1 MYRRIGKKSMMKE
14 TLELQKKAF
23 IRHGPPTYDQR
34 VDSLKRCIALIET
47 HDDKIIEA
55 LNQDYKNRSHQEIR
69 TSEIDQSIRNFNF
82 TLKNL
87 KKWMKPSKRSSSF
100 GTALMG
106 AKTSMKPMPLG
117 SVGVI
122 APWNFPIGMV
132 FYPVASIL
140 AAGNRVM
147 AKPSEFTPNTSEVIK
162 EAVEKYFDKSE
173 FAVFLGGPEVGAE
186 FTALP
191 LDHLLYTGSNNVAKK
206 VLANTANNLVPTT
219 LELGGKSP
227 TIIAKD
233 ANLNLAAKR
242 IMFVKTLNAGQIC
255 LSPDY
260 IFLKKGLEEE
270 FVKELK
276 EIFKTFYPE
285 GNENDYTSMVNN
297 HHFNRMKSYIDD
309 AKSKGAE
316 VINLGAFD
324 SEPKDTMTTKVLLN
338 VDDSMEVMKNEIF
351 GPLLPIML
359 YEDLSEVVD
368 YINAHDH
375 PLGLYFFGNRKSEQD
390 YIINNTR
397 SGGVTINDAMFHLMQ
412 SNLPFGGVGQSGYG
426 YYFGYEGFLNF
437 SNLRGIYYQTKS
449 DAVLSVMRPPRGKAF
464 GIFSK
469 IMKKLS

>member
-100 GTALMG
+100 GTDLMG
-106 AKTSMKPMPLG
+106 AKTIMKPMPLG

-162 EAVEKYFDKSE
+162 EGVEKYFDKSE